1 MVEDAA
7 LTAQGQDRLPRPAV
21 AGWLEGLAL
30 LTLVLVW
37 PVGSVLLWV
46 SRVWSTRDK
55 LIGVLLPPGGYPV
68 MVLGIMLLLW
78 IRHHCYGG
86 TYALDWVFIT
96 VVIGALGMPI
106 VGVLYLALEAW
117 RPAPWPWAVTPLLL
131 AAGVIAIVTVALAVG
146 LDLAAPRC
154 EP

>member
-1 MVEDAA
+1 M
-7 LTAQGQDRLPRPAV
+7 QGRGQLPWPAV
-21 AGWLEGLAL
+21 PGWLEVLAL
-30 LTLVLVW
+30 LALILVW
-37 PVGSVLLWV
+37 PVGGVLLWL

-55 LIGVLLPPGGYPV
+55 LIGVLLPPGGYPA

-106 VGVLYLALEAW
+106 VSALHLALEAW
-117 RPAPWPWAVTPLLL
+117 RPAPRSRAVTPLLL
-131 AAGVIAIVTVALAVG
+131 AAGVIAIVTVALTVG
-146 LDLAAPRC
+146 LGLAAPRC